1 MAKNRIKDISSLVYE
16 RTQGGQFR
24 WITISTLLL
33 ALGTILHLVSPS
45 IAGVTPNWTISM
57 YCVAILLVRPKYKQ
71 ALGIGFVAALV
82 NMMTSKSAFP
92 YANLLSEP
100 IGALTCAI
108 IVLAIGNIKIGRFD
122 LKPVIAGFVATVF
135 SGGTFVTT
143 LYFVL
148 NLPTTVLFYAMYPMV
163 LMVAVL
169 NGIITPIVF
178 FPAKRFLLARGFLN
192 SGEAVVSDHSEYILV
207 PEHAGQIS
215 VEHLTYNFNR
225 SAKSAL
231 KDINLTVNKGDFM
244 IITGPSGCGKTTLC
258 MAMVG
263 AVPHFY
269 GGRMQGMTF
278 VDGNATTQTTIAD
291 LALHIGAVLAD
302 YDTQLVTMTVGE
314 EVAFAM
320 ENRGYN
326 DDEIASRT
334 ETVLHQVGLDGYEER
349 KITDM
354 SGGQRQRLA
363 IAAVL
368 ATEPTI
374 LILDE
379 PTSSLDPE
387 GTKELYQIIGDLNRE
402 YGITVVVIDDAL
414 DAAIPYANRMALLVD
429 GELLAADSVE
439 DTLNYMYDNTIYP
452 EALPA
457 LFQCQKNLE
466 KAGYTFS
473 TTWLSVGDALTDLQA
488 IEGRAE
494 HA

>member
-1 MAKNRIKDISSLVYE
+1 
-16 RTQGGQFR
+16 
-24 WITISTLLL
+24 
-33 ALGTILHLVSPS
+33 
-45 IAGVTPNWTISM
+45 
-57 YCVAILLVRPKYKQ
+57 
-71 ALGIGFVAALV
+71 
-82 NMMTSKSAFP
+82 
-92 YANLLSEP
+92 
-100 IGALTCAI
+100 
-108 IVLAIGNIKIGRFD
+108 
-122 LKPVIAGFVATVF
+122 
-135 SGGTFVTT
+135 
-143 LYFVL
+143 
-148 NLPTTVLFYAMYPMV
+148 
-163 LMVAVL
+163 
-169 NGIITPIVF
+169 
-178 FPAKRFLLARGFLN
+178 
-192 SGEAVVSDHSEYILV
+192 
-207 PEHAGQIS
+207 
-215 VEHLTYNFNR
+215 
-225 SAKSAL
+225 
-231 KDINLTVNKGDFM
+231 
-244 IITGPSGCGKTTLC
+244 
-258 MAMVG
+258 
-263 AVPHFY
+263 
-269 GGRMQGMTF
+269 MQGMTF

-320 ENRGYN
+320 ESRGYN

-363 IAAVL
+363 IASVL

-488 IEGRAE
+488 IEGGAE